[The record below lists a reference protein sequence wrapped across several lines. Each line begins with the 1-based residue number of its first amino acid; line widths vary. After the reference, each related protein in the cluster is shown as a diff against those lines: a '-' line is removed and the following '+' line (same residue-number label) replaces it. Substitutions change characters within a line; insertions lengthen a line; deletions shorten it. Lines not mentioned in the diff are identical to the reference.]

1 MRLFTWTIRLAL
13 FLVLLV
19 FAVRN
24 TEPVT
29 LRFWFDRAWEA
40 PLVMVLLVFF
50 AAGTLLGLAA
60 TVGVTLRQRR
70 EIVRLR
76 REARARPQLQPQ
88 QQPQPQPAAAPPPAA
103 EG

>member
-1 MRLFTWTIRLAL
+1 MRIVTWTIRLAL

-29 LRFWFDRAWEA
+29 LRFWFDQAWQA
-40 PLVMVLLVFF
+40 PLVIVLLAFF
-50 AAGTLLGLAA
+50 GAGALLGLAA
-60 TVGVTLRQRR
+60 TLGIALRQRR

-76 REARARPQLQPQ
+76 REARARPQ
-88 QQPQPQPAAAPPPAA
+88 PQPESQAAAVPPTAA

>member
-1 MRLFTWTIRLAL
+1 MRIVTWTIRLAL

-29 LRFWFDRAWEA
+29 LRFWFDQAWQA
-40 PLVMVLLVFF
+40 PLVIVLLAFF
-50 AAGTLLGLAA
+50 GAGALLGLAA
-60 TVGVTLRQRR
+60 TLGTALRQRR

-76 REARARPQLQPQ
+76 REARARPQ
-88 QQPQPQPAAAPPPAA
+88 PQPESQAAAVPPTAA

>member
-1 MRLFTWTIRLAL
+1 MRMVTWTIRLAV

-29 LRFWFDRAWEA
+29 LRFWFDQAWQA
-40 PLVMVLLVFF
+40 PLVMVLLAFF
-50 AAGTLLGLAA
+50 AAGALLGLAA
-60 TVGVTLRQRR
+60 TLGVTLRQRR

-76 REARARPQLQPQ
+76 REARAQPQ
-88 QQPQPQPAAAPPPAA
+88 RQPPAAAAPPAA

>member
-1 MRLFTWTIRLAL
+1 MVTWTIRLAL

-29 LRFWFDRAWEA
+29 LRFWFDQAWQA
-40 PLVMVLLVFF
+40 PLVMVLLAFF
-50 AAGTLLGLAA
+50 AAGALLGLAA
-60 TVGVTLRQRR
+60 TLGTALRQRR

-76 REARARPQLQPQ
+76 REALARPQTQPQ
-88 QQPQPQPAAAPPPAA
+88 AAAAPPPAA

>member
-1 MRLFTWTIRLAL
+1 MRMVTWTIRLAL

-29 LRFWFDRAWEA
+29 LRFWFDQAWQA
-40 PLVMVLLVFF
+40 PLVMVLLAFF
-50 AAGTLLGLAA
+50 AAGALLGLAA
-60 TVGVTLRQRR
+60 TIGITLRQRR

-76 REARARPQLQPQ
+76 REARARPQP
-88 QQPQPQPAAAPPPAA
+88 QPQPQAAALPPPAA